1 MKQLILFHTTI
12 IVPDVYLKILEHSTS
27 FPPFNNTRRYP
38 EQKDKNDLL
47 RQTLHIIEIHFYSLR
62 PCR

>member
-1 MKQLILFHTTI
+1 MKQLILFHITI
-12 IVPDVYLKILEHSTS
+12 IIPDVYLKILEYSTS
-27 FPPFNNTRRYP
+27 FPFFNNSRRYP

-47 RQTLHIIEIHFYSLR
+47 RQTRHIIEIHCYSPR